1 MLFCYED
8 EESLDYEEDYIDI
21 EDEEEGE
28 GYYQGYDEDDYQS
41 PDNEYEDE

>member
-8 EESLDYEEDYIDI
+8 DEDLNYEEEYIE
-21 EDEEEGE
+21 EDEEEG

-41 PDNEYEDE
+41 PDSEYEDE